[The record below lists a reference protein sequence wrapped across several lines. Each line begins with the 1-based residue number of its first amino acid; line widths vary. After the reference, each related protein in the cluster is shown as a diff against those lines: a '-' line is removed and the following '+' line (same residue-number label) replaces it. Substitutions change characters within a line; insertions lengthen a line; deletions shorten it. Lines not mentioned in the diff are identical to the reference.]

1 VKFLLD
7 NNLSPH
13 LAKALDALS
22 RPENH
27 EVVALRDK
35 FKPSTPDIEWIGA
48 LAVDGDWG
56 INYIDQFKKSAIEK
70 KAIAECGLLVFLLDR
85 QWSRFDYWTVADR
98 LVRWWPKLLVAST
111 LLGPGRPY
119 RIPWAISS
127 GRLQQVK

>member
-1 VKFLLD
+1 MKFLLD

-13 LAKALDALS
+13 LAKALDSLS
-22 RPENH
+22 RPYAH
-27 EVVALRDK
+27 EVFALREK
-35 FKPSTPDIEWIGA
+35 FKPSTPDVEWINS
-48 LAVDGDWG
+48 LAAEGGWV
-56 INYIDQFKKSAIEK
+56 ILSIDQFKKSAMEK

-85 QWSRFDYWTVADR
+85 QWSRFEYWVVAER
-98 LVRWWPKLLVAST
+98 LVRWWPKLLLAST